1 MVVGGDVRVTGGLWR
16 HGGNRPL
23 PLHKVMDSGN
33 KGYASKSGKVRS
45 GPFIVVQVTS
55 RTAFRAAK
63 WRETSGVPDTGGT
76 SRACGIG
83 ALSVLAPR
91 IAPARA

>member
-1 MVVGGDVRVTGGLWR
+1 
-16 HGGNRPL
+16 
-23 PLHKVMDSGN
+23 MDSGN
-33 KGYASKSGKVRS
+33 KGYASQSGKVRS

-55 RTAFRAAK
+55 GTAFRAAK
-63 WRETSGVPDTGGT
+63 WRETSGVPDADGE
-76 SRACGIG
+76 SRARLIG